1 MKQREIWKRI
11 GIGLLSATLLLGNV
25 QCVWASENPESLN
38 TSAYSEYN
46 ISLSTSRTKGTRDEL
61 GLLGSGLT
69 ISWTPVGE
77 LTDHAE
83 LRASID
89 KYLGVTGE
97 GKNKQGSLYTNIKGK
112 NDYNNVFSVAM
123 NNSAVKKAL
132 NTNKNFIANAAC
144 NSYTD
149 LDIDDEE
156 KCVNMALNAYFNLLP
171 DGTEANADAS
181 LTRAQFMAMVM
192 RADTPVTDIQTDT
205 AFEKSV
211 GQSEYNKYAQSVN
224 KNSYLTLNNQLYNS
238 SMTRAEA
245 VYTIVSRYYADSL
258 KNASSS
264 ASCYTDAKDGGAV
277 AKSDRASAL
286 NNSISNPDSGMD
298 RELYK
303 GLCVAKE
310 KNLLTSAR
318 SRWDEAITKNEA
330 IALLRS
336 VYTHKLVECN
346 AKGTLLTS
354 SSTSTNKTTTVK
366 KATATKKQTVKIK
379 KYKKSKKLYVKK
391 ATKAYKVTSTGK
403 LKAAKSL
410 KKSVKVTVVGTST
423 VKKIKYYAIKSG
435 KSTMLVKQ
443 SLLSKTKPKTAKPSS
458 KPSTN
463 SSSNSSGGS
472 SNSSTSKHPIPQNN
486 TPSGYKGPTNWYGKV
501 DKYGNSPERDIKTVK
516 VVDGKVEYRD
526 IDGKIKYGKCKYI
539 WGGYSYWYTMKDGR
553 GFWMPIENTDLV
565 AGYWDESDINGMWN
579 EQNMDIKG

>member
-46 ISLSTSRTKGTRDEL
+46 ISLSTSKTKGTRDEL

-97 GKNKQGSLYTNIKGK
+97 GKSKQGSLYTNIKGK

-123 NNSAVKKAL
+123 NNSAVEKAL

-192 RADTPVTDIQTDT
+192 RADTPVTEIQTDT

-211 GQSEYNKYAQSVN
+211 GQSEYNRYAQSVN
-224 KNSYLTLNNQLYNS
+224 KDSYLTLNNQLYNS

-303 GLCVAKE
+303 SLCVAKE

-346 AKGTLLTS
+346 AKGALLTS

-403 LKAAKSL
+403 LKVAKSL
-410 KKSVKVTVVGTST
+410 KKSAKVTVVGTAT
-423 VKKIKYYAIKSG
+423 VKKVKYYAIKSG
-435 KSTMLVKQ
+435 KSTLLVKQ
-443 SLLSKTKPKTAKPSS
+443 SLLSKTKPKATKPSS
-458 KPSTN
+458 NKPSTKP
-463 SSSNSSGGS
+463 SSNSSSTNKPLYSKHYEYNDKGQKVATQDNGKP
-472 SNSSTSKHPIPQNN
+472 SNSEWYAYDEFIRCNMPGVKPHHGDKCI
-486 TPSGYKGPTNWYGKV
+486 GYKMVNGKKKNIYYNKS
-501 DKYGNSPERDIKTVK
+501 DNQCY
-516 VVDGKVEYRD
+516 Y
-526 IDGKIKYGKCKYI
+526 ID
-539 WGGYSYWYTMKDGR
+539 
-553 GFWMPIENTDLV
+553 
-565 AGYWDESDINGMWN
+565 ANGMECNVNHVHMWDGVDWDDGLGF
-579 EQNMDIKG
+579 E

>member
-11 GIGLLSATLLLGNV
+11 GTGLLSATLLLGNV

-46 ISLSTSRTKGTRDEL
+46 ISLSPSKTKGTRDEL

-97 GKNKQGSLYTNIKGK
+97 GKSKQGSLYTNIKGK

-192 RADTPVTDIQTDT
+192 RADTPVTEIQTDT

-224 KNSYLTLNNQLYNS
+224 KDSYLTLNNQLYNS

-303 GLCVAKE
+303 SLCVAKE

-366 KATATKKQTVKIK
+366 KATATKKKYITVK
-379 KYKKSKKLYVKK
+379 KYKKSKKLYVKVSSAKAYKNPDTTKGKLVVAKKYKK
-391 ATKAYKVTSTGK
+391 ATKLTVTGTTKYKGK
-403 LKAAKSL
+403 SYY
-410 KKSVKVTVVGTST
+410 VV
-423 VKKIKYYAIKSG
+423 KSG
-435 KSTMLVKQ
+435 KSVYLVQQ

-458 KPSTN
+458 NKPSTKP
-463 SSSNSSGGS
+463 SSNSSSTNKPLYSKHYEYNDKGQKVATQDNGKP
-472 SNSSTSKHPIPQNN
+472 SNSEWYAYDEFIRCNMPGVKPHHGDKCI
-486 TPSGYKGPTNWYGKV
+486 GYKMVNGKKKNIYYNKS
-501 DKYGNSPERDIKTVK
+501 DNQCY
-516 VVDGKVEYRD
+516 Y
-526 IDGKIKYGKCKYI
+526 ID
-539 WGGYSYWYTMKDGR
+539 
-553 GFWMPIENTDLV
+553 
-565 AGYWDESDINGMWN
+565 ANGMECDVN
-579 EQNMDIKG
+579 HKNMWDGMNWDGPGFE

>member
-46 ISLSTSRTKGTRDEL
+46 ISLSTSKTKGTRDEL

-89 KYLGVTGE
+89 KYFGVTGE
-97 GKNKQGSLYTNIKGK
+97 GKSKQGSLYTNIKGK

-224 KNSYLTLNNQLYNS
+224 KDSYLTLNNQLYNS

-303 GLCVAKE
+303 SLCVAKE

-403 LKAAKSL
+403 LKVAKSL

-443 SLLSKTKPKTAKPSS
+443 SLLSKTKPHSSHPAKPSS
-458 KPSTN
+458 KPS
-463 SSSNSSGGS
+463 
-472 SNSSTSKHPIPQNN
+472 SKPKYNYVYN
-486 TPSGYKGPTNWYGKV
+486 DKGQ
-501 DKYGNSPERDIKTVK
+501 K
-516 VVDGKVEYRD
+516 VVTQDNGVPSNAANYAWDDFIRCKMPGVKPHHGDKCVGYVMDHGKKKNVYYNKE
-526 IDGKIKYGKCKYI
+526 
-539 WGGYSYWYTMKDGR
+539 
-553 GFWMPIENTDLV
+553 ENQCYFIG
-565 AGYWDESDINGMWN
+565 ANGM
-579 EQNMDIKG
+579 ECEVMHKGAWDHMTDEDWETPGFE

>member
-97 GKNKQGSLYTNIKGK
+97 GKSKQGSLYTNIKGK

-123 NNSAVKKAL
+123 NNSAVEKAL

-192 RADTPVTDIQTDT
+192 RADTPVTEIQTDT

-211 GQSEYNKYAQSVN
+211 GQSEYNRYAQSVN
-224 KNSYLTLNNQLYNS
+224 KDSYLTLNNQLYNS

-303 GLCVAKE
+303 SLCVAKE

-346 AKGTLLTS
+346 AKGALLTS

-403 LKAAKSL
+403 LKVAKSL
-410 KKSVKVTVVGTST
+410 KKSAKVTVVGTAT
-423 VKKIKYYAIKSG
+423 VKKVKYYAIKSG
-435 KSTMLVKQ
+435 KSTLLVKQ
-443 SLLSKTKPKTAKPSS
+443 SLLSKTKPKATKPSS
-458 KPSTN
+458 NKPSTKP
-463 SSSNSSGGS
+463 SSNSSSTNKPLYSKHYEYNDKGQKVATQDNGKP
-472 SNSSTSKHPIPQNN
+472 SNSEWYAYDEFIRCNMPGVKPHHGDKCI
-486 TPSGYKGPTNWYGKV
+486 GYKMVNGKKKNIYYNKS
-501 DKYGNSPERDIKTVK
+501 DNQCY
-516 VVDGKVEYRD
+516 Y
-526 IDGKIKYGKCKYI
+526 ID
-539 WGGYSYWYTMKDGR
+539 
-553 GFWMPIENTDLV
+553 
-565 AGYWDESDINGMWN
+565 ANGMECNVNHVHMWDGVDWDDGLGF
-579 EQNMDIKG
+579 E

>member
-46 ISLSTSRTKGTRDEL
+46 ISLSTSKTKGTRDEL

-97 GKNKQGSLYTNIKGK
+97 GKSKQGSLYTNIKGK

-123 NNSAVKKAL
+123 NNSAVEKAL

-192 RADTPVTDIQTDT
+192 RADTPVTEIQTDT

-211 GQSEYNKYAQSVN
+211 GQSEYNRYAQSVN
-224 KNSYLTLNNQLYNS
+224 KDSYLTLNNQLYNS

-303 GLCVAKE
+303 SLCVAKE

-346 AKGTLLTS
+346 AKGTLLIS
-354 SSTSTNKTTTVK
+354 SSTNKTTTVK

-391 ATKAYKVTSTGK
+391 ATKAYKVTSAGK
-403 LKAAKSL
+403 LKVAKSL
-410 KKSVKVTVVGTST
+410 KKSAKVTVVGTST

-443 SLLSKTKPKTAKPSS
+443 SLLSKTKPHSKPAKPSS

-463 SSSNSSGGS
+463 SSNTTAS
-472 SNSSTSKHPIPQNN
+472 HPQNN
-486 TPSGYKGPTNWYGKV
+486 TPSGYKGPKNDNSLRE
-501 DKYGNSPERDIKTVK
+501 DKNGVALPTDIKKVK
-516 VVDGKVEYRD
+516 VVNGKVEYRD
-526 IDGKIKYGKCKYI
+526 MDGTIKYAKYRSVKNS
-539 WGGYSYWYTMKDGR
+539 GYVYYEYWYDYREDGM
-553 GFWMPIENTDLV
+553 WIDVSMTDLTQYPEW
-565 AGYWDESDINGMWN
+565 AIDNIYEEAHGTIY
-579 EQNMDIKG
+579 

>member
-11 GIGLLSATLLLGNV
+11 GIGLLSVTLLLGNV

-46 ISLSTSRTKGTRDEL
+46 ISLSPSKTKGTRDEL

-97 GKNKQGSLYTNIKGK
+97 GKSKQGSLYTNIKGK

-192 RADTPVTDIQTDT
+192 RADTPVTEIKTDT

-224 KNSYLTLNNQLYNS
+224 KDSYLTLNNQLYNS

-303 GLCVAKE
+303 SLCVAKE

-346 AKGTLLTS
+346 AKGALLTS

-410 KKSVKVTVVGTST
+410 KKSAKVTVVGTAT
-423 VKKIKYYAIKSG
+423 VKKVKYYAIKSG
-435 KSTMLVKQ
+435 KSTLLVKQ

-458 KPSTN
+458 N
-463 SSSNSSGGS
+463 NSSNSNGVSKTTNPKYFVYNDKGKKVATQDNGVP
-472 SNSSTSKHPIPQNN
+472 SNAPNYAYDDFIRCNMPGVKPHHGDKCI
-486 TPSGYKGPTNWYGKV
+486 GYKMVSGKKKNIYYNKANNKCYFIDWDGLDCDVYHKDMWDGIFDRDDDGP
-501 DKYGNSPERDIKTVK
+501 
-516 VVDGKVEYRD
+516 
-526 IDGKIKYGKCKYI
+526 
-539 WGGYSYWYTMKDGR
+539 
-553 GFWMPIENTDLV
+553 GFE
-565 AGYWDESDINGMWN
+565 
-579 EQNMDIKG
+579 

>member
-46 ISLSTSRTKGTRDEL
+46 ISLSPSKTKGTGDEL

-97 GKNKQGSLYTNIKGK
+97 GNSKQGSLYTNIKGK

-123 NNSAVKKAL
+123 NNSAVEKAL

-192 RADTPVTDIQTDT
+192 RADTPVTEIKTDT

-211 GQSEYNKYAQSVN
+211 GQSEYNRYAQSVN
-224 KNSYLTLNNQLYNS
+224 KDSYLTLNNQLYNS

-303 GLCVAKE
+303 SLCVAKE

-346 AKGTLLTS
+346 AKGALLTS
-354 SSTSTNKTTTVK
+354 SSTSTNKTTAVK
-366 KATATKKQTVKIK
+366 KTTTKKQTVKIK

-403 LKAAKSL
+403 LKVAKSL
-410 KKSVKVTVVGTST
+410 KKSAKVTVVGTST
-423 VKKIKYYAIKSG
+423 VKKVKYYAIKSG

-443 SLLSKTKPKTAKPSS
+443 SLLSKTKPHSAKPSS
-458 KPSTN
+458 NNSNHHSSNQPSNKPSN
-463 SSSNSSGGS
+463 VDSGNGTATFDP
-472 SNSSTSKHPIPQNN
+472 NGGWDDFIRCKMPGVKPHHGDKCV
-486 TPSGYKGPTNWYGKV
+486 GYKMVNGKKKNIYYNKADNHCYYIDV
-501 DKYGNSPERDIKTVK
+501 NGTESIVMHKDAFKYINPD
-516 VVDGKVEYRD
+516 VDGFK
-526 IDGKIKYGKCKYI
+526 
-539 WGGYSYWYTMKDGR
+539 
-553 GFWMPIENTDLV
+553 
-565 AGYWDESDINGMWN
+565 
-579 EQNMDIKG
+579 

>member
-46 ISLSTSRTKGTRDEL
+46 ISLSTSKTKGTRDEL

-97 GKNKQGSLYTNIKGK
+97 GKSKQGSLYTNIKGK

-123 NNSAVKKAL
+123 NNSAVEKAL

-192 RADTPVTDIQTDT
+192 RADTPVTEIQTDT

-211 GQSEYNKYAQSVN
+211 GQSEYNRYAQSVN
-224 KNSYLTLNNQLYNS
+224 KDSYLTLNNQLYNS

-303 GLCVAKE
+303 SLCVAKE

-354 SSTSTNKTTTVK
+354 SSTSTNKTTAVK
-366 KATATKKQTVKIK
+366 KTTATKKQTVKIK

-391 ATKAYKVTSTGK
+391 ATKAYKVTSAGK
-403 LKAAKSL
+403 LKVAKSL
-410 KKSVKVTVVGTST
+410 KKSAKVTVVGTST
-423 VKKIKYYAIKSG
+423 VKKVKYYAIKSG

-443 SLLSKTKPKTAKPSS
+443 SLLSKTKPNSSNPSS

-463 SSSNSSGGS
+463 SSNSSNKPSKTKYNYTYNDKGQKVVTQDNGVP
-472 SNSSTSKHPIPQNN
+472 SNAANYAWDDFIRCKMPGVKPHHGDKCI
-486 TPSGYKGPTNWYGKV
+486 GYKMVSGKKKNIYYNKE
-501 DKYGNSPERDIKTVK
+501 DNECY
-516 VVDGKVEYRD
+516 Y
-526 IDGKIKYGKCKYI
+526 ID
-539 WGGYSYWYTMKDGR
+539 
-553 GFWMPIENTDLV
+553 
-565 AGYWDESDINGMWN
+565 ANGM
-579 EQNMDIKG
+579 ESGVMHKGVWDDMTDEDWETPGFE

>member
-224 KNSYLTLNNQLYNS
+224 KDSYLTLNNQLYNS

-303 GLCVAKE
+303 SLCVAKE

-346 AKGTLLTS
+346 AKGALLTS

-403 LKAAKSL
+403 LKVAKSL
-410 KKSVKVTVVGTST
+410 KKSAKVTVVGTAT
-423 VKKIKYYAIKSG
+423 VKKVKYYAIKSG

-443 SLLSKTKPKTAKPSS
+443 SLLSKTKPHSSNPAKPSS

-463 SSSNSSGGS
+463 NNHSSGVSMTTNPEYFVYNDKGKKVATQDNGVP
-472 SNSSTSKHPIPQNN
+472 SNVINYAWDDFIRCSMPGVKPHHGDKCV
-486 TPSGYKGPTNWYGKV
+486 GYKMVSGK
-501 DKYGNSPERDIKTVK
+501 KKNIYYNKKGNKCYFIDW
-516 VVDGKVEYRD
+516 DGL
-526 IDGKIKYGKCKYI
+526 KCDV
-539 WGGYSYWYTMKDGR
+539 MHKDAWNG
-553 GFWMPIENTDLV
+553 V
-565 AGYWDESDINGMWN
+565 SDEDDDWLSF
-579 EQNMDIKG
+579 E

>member
-46 ISLSTSRTKGTRDEL
+46 ISLSTSKTKGIRDEL

-97 GKNKQGSLYTNIKGK
+97 GKSKQGSLYTNIKGK

-224 KNSYLTLNNQLYNS
+224 KDSYLTLNNQLYNS

-303 GLCVAKE
+303 SLCVAKE

-403 LKAAKSL
+403 LKVAKSL
-410 KKSVKVTVVGTST
+410 KKSAKVTVVGTAT
-423 VKKIKYYAIKSG
+423 VKKVKYYAIKSG
-435 KSTMLVKQ
+435 KSTLLVKQ

-458 KPSTN
+458 N
-463 SSSNSSGGS
+463 NSSNSNGVSKTTNPKYFVYNDKGKKVATQDNGVP
-472 SNSSTSKHPIPQNN
+472 SNAPNYAYDDFIRCNMPGVKPHHGDKCI
-486 TPSGYKGPTNWYGKV
+486 GYKMVSGKKKNIYYNKANNKCYFIDWDGLDCDVYHKDMWDGIFDRDDDGP
-501 DKYGNSPERDIKTVK
+501 
-516 VVDGKVEYRD
+516 
-526 IDGKIKYGKCKYI
+526 
-539 WGGYSYWYTMKDGR
+539 
-553 GFWMPIENTDLV
+553 GFE
-565 AGYWDESDINGMWN
+565 
-579 EQNMDIKG
+579 

>member
-97 GKNKQGSLYTNIKGK
+97 GKSKQGSLYTNIKGK

-123 NNSAVKKAL
+123 NNSAVEKAL

-192 RADTPVTDIQTDT
+192 RADTPVTEIQTDT

-211 GQSEYNKYAQSVN
+211 GQSEYNRYAQSVN
-224 KNSYLTLNNQLYNS
+224 KDSYLTLNNQLYNS

-303 GLCVAKE
+303 SLCVAKE

-354 SSTSTNKTTTVK
+354 SSTNKTTTVK

-391 ATKAYKVTSTGK
+391 ATKAYKVTSAGK
-403 LKAAKSL
+403 LKVAKSL
-410 KKSVKVTVVGTST
+410 KKSAKVTVVGTST

-443 SLLSKTKPKTAKPSS
+443 SLLSKTKPHSSKPSS

-463 SSSNSSGGS
+463 SNHNSSGVSKTTNPKYFVYNDKGKKVATQDNGVP
-472 SNSSTSKHPIPQNN
+472 SNAPNYAYDDFIRCSMPGVKPHHGDKCI
-486 TPSGYKGPTNWYGKV
+486 GYKMVSGKKKNIYYNKANNKCYFIDWDGLKCDVDHKNMWDGIFDRDDDGP
-501 DKYGNSPERDIKTVK
+501 
-516 VVDGKVEYRD
+516 
-526 IDGKIKYGKCKYI
+526 
-539 WGGYSYWYTMKDGR
+539 
-553 GFWMPIENTDLV
+553 GFE
-565 AGYWDESDINGMWN
+565 
-579 EQNMDIKG
+579 

>member
-46 ISLSTSRTKGTRDEL
+46 ISLSTSRTKGTGDEL

-97 GKNKQGSLYTNIKGK
+97 GKSKQGSLYTNIKGK

-123 NNSAVKKAL
+123 NNSAVEKAL

-192 RADTPVTDIQTDT
+192 RADTPVTEIQTDT

-211 GQSEYNKYAQSVN
+211 GQSEYNRYAQSVN
-224 KNSYLTLNNQLYNS
+224 KDSYLTLNNQLYNS

-354 SSTSTNKTTTVK
+354 SSTSTNKTTVK

-410 KKSVKVTVVGTST
+410 KKSAKVTVVGTAT
-423 VKKIKYYAIKSG
+423 VKKVKYYAIKSG
-435 KSTMLVKQ
+435 KSTLLVKQ
-443 SLLSKTKPKTAKPSS
+443 SLLSKTKPHSKPSKPSS
-458 KPSTN
+458 KPSSNRGNTSGVSKTTN
-463 SSSNSSGGS
+463 PKYFVYNDKGQKVATQDNGLSPKAPNYAYDDFIRCNMPGVKTHHGDKCIGYVMDHGKKKYVYYNKEGNDCYFIGG
-472 SNSSTSKHPIPQNN
+472 
-486 TPSGYKGPTNWYGKV
+486 
-501 DKYGNSPERDIKTVK
+501 
-516 VVDGKVEYRD
+516 
-526 IDGKIKYGKCKYI
+526 
-539 WGGYSYWYTMKDGR
+539 
-553 GFWMPIENTDLV
+553 
-565 AGYWDESDINGMWN
+565 NGMTCHVNHKDMWDGVFDGDW
-579 EQNMDIKG
+579 EGPGFE

>member
-46 ISLSTSRTKGTRDEL
+46 ISLSTSKTKGTRDEL

-77 LTDHAE
+77 LTDHA
-83 LRASID
+83 D
-89 KYLGVTGE
+89 LGVTGE

-123 NNSAVKKAL
+123 NNSAVEKAL

-192 RADTPVTDIQTDT
+192 RADTPVTEIKTDT

-224 KNSYLTLNNQLYNS
+224 KDSYLTLNNQLYNS

-303 GLCVAKE
+303 SLCVAKE

-346 AKGTLLTS
+346 AKGALLTS

-391 ATKAYKVTSTGK
+391 AGK
-403 LKAAKSL
+403 LKVAKSL
-410 KKSVKVTVVGTST
+410 KKRAKVIVVGTST

-435 KSTMLVKQ
+435 KSTLLVKQ

-458 KPSTN
+458 NSSNSN
-463 SSSNSSGGS
+463 SSSNSS
-472 SNSSTSKHPIPQNN
+472 SKHPTPQNN
-486 TPSGYKGPTNWYGKV
+486 TPSGYKEPTNHTPKV
-501 DKYGNSPERDIKTVK
+501 SSDGCTVEVTPITKVK
-516 VVDGKVEYRD
+516 VVNGKVEYRD
-526 IDGKIKYGKCKYI
+526 IDGKIKYGKYKFVYGTYC
-539 WGGYSYWYTMKDGR
+539 YWYTMKDGR
-553 GFWMPIENTDLV
+553 GFWMPIDHTNLSDWSQDDIEE
-565 AGYWDESDINGMWN
+565 AWWD
-579 EQNMDIKG
+579 QNANFE

>member
-1 MKQREIWKRI
+1 MKQREIWKKI

-25 QCVWASENPESLN
+25 QCIWASENPESLN

-46 ISLSTSRTKGTRDEL
+46 ISLSTSKTKGTGDEL

-97 GKNKQGSLYTNIKGK
+97 GKSKQGSLYTNIKGK

-123 NNSAVKKAL
+123 NNSAVEKAL

-192 RADTPVTDIQTDT
+192 RADTPVTEIQTDT

-211 GQSEYNKYAQSVN
+211 GQSEYNRYAQSVN
-224 KNSYLTLNNQLYNS
+224 KDSYLTLNNQLYNS

-303 GLCVAKE
+303 SLCVAKE

-403 LKAAKSL
+403 LKVAKSL
-410 KKSVKVTVVGTST
+410 KKSVKVTVVGTAT
-423 VKKIKYYAIKSG
+423 VKKVKYYAIKSG

-443 SLLSKTKPKTAKPSS
+443 SLLSKTKPKATKPSS

-463 SSSNSSGGS
+463 SS
-472 SNSSTSKHPIPQNN
+472 KHPTPQNN
-486 TPSGYKGPTNWYGKV
+486 TPSGYKEPTNHTPKV
-501 DKYGNSPERDIKTVK
+501 SSDGCTVEVTPITKVK
-516 VVDGKVEYRD
+516 VVNGKVEYRD
-526 IDGKIKYGKCKYI
+526 IDGKIKYGKYKFVYGTYC
-539 WGGYSYWYTMKDGR
+539 YWYTMKDGR
-553 GFWMPIENTDLV
+553 GFWMPIDHTNLSDWSQDDIEE
-565 AGYWDESDINGMWN
+565 AWWD
-579 EQNMDIKG
+579 QNANFE

>member
-46 ISLSTSRTKGTRDEL
+46 ISLSTSKTKGIRDEL

-97 GKNKQGSLYTNIKGK
+97 GKSKQGSLYTNIKGK

-123 NNSAVKKAL
+123 NNSAVEKAL

-224 KNSYLTLNNQLYNS
+224 KDSYLTLNNQLYNS

-303 GLCVAKE
+303 SLCVAKE

-410 KKSVKVTVVGTST
+410 KKSAKVIVVGTST
-423 VKKIKYYAIKSG
+423 VKKVKYYAIKSG

-463 SSSNSSGGS
+463 SSS
-472 SNSSTSKHPIPQNN
+472 SNSTASHPQNN
-486 TPSGYKGPTNWYGKV
+486 TPSGYTKPKNDTSTKT
-501 DKYGNSPERDIKTVK
+501 DKNGVALPRDIKNVK
-516 VVDGKVEYRD
+516 VVNGKVEYRD
-526 IDGKIKYGKCKYI
+526 IDGKIKYAKYRAYKNS
-539 WGGYSYWYTMKDGR
+539 GHVYYEYWYTMKDGR
-553 GFWMPIENTDLV
+553 GFWMPIENTDLE
-565 AGYWDESDINGMWN
+565 YWDEEDIEGAYGAQQMP
-579 EQNMDIKG
+579 DSYYD

>member
-11 GIGLLSATLLLGNV
+11 GIGILSATLLLGNA

-46 ISLSTSRTKGTRDEL
+46 ISLSPSKTKGTGDEL

-89 KYLGVTGE
+89 KYFGVTGE
-97 GKNKQGSLYTNIKGK
+97 EKSKQGSLYTNIKGK

-192 RADTPVTDIQTDT
+192 RADTPVTEIQTDT

-224 KNSYLTLNNQLYNS
+224 KDSYLTLNNQLYNS

-303 GLCVAKE
+303 SLCVAKE

-346 AKGTLLTS
+346 AKGALLTS

-410 KKSVKVTVVGTST
+410 KKSAKVTVVGTAT
-423 VKKIKYYAIKSG
+423 VKKVKYYAIKSG
-435 KSTMLVKQ
+435 KSTLLVKQ

-458 KPSTN
+458 NKPSTKP
-463 SSSNSSGGS
+463 SSNSSS
-472 SNSSTSKHPIPQNN
+472 SNKPLYSKHYEYNDKGQKVATQDNGK
-486 TPSGYKGPTNWYGKV
+486 PSNSEWYAYDEFIRCNMPGVKPHHGDKCIGYKMVNGKKKNIYYNKS
-501 DKYGNSPERDIKTVK
+501 DNQCY
-516 VVDGKVEYRD
+516 Y
-526 IDGKIKYGKCKYI
+526 ID
-539 WGGYSYWYTMKDGR
+539 
-553 GFWMPIENTDLV
+553 
-565 AGYWDESDINGMWN
+565 ANGMECDVN
-579 EQNMDIKG
+579 HKNMWDGMNWDGPGFE